1 LEIKKNVKKKEMKE
15 YKVVEQPK
23 LGFKNRTQKYEDFLN
38 QYARENWTV
47 HTIFQTNGT
56 ILFERNKNR

>member
-1 LEIKKNVKKKEMKE
+1 MKE

-23 LGFKNRTQKYEDFLN
+23 LGLKNRNLKYEDFLN
-38 QYARENWTV
+38 QYAREGWTV